1 MEANSESQW
10 EPTFK
15 SKYKTDTRANLE
27 KQERDNS
34 PMGQPLTN
42 GMGEPVEK

>member
-42 GMGEPVEK
+42 GTGEPVEK